1 MNEYALELLTPKAKA
16 PRNLRQ
22 RLAGWLAFEL
32 MINGQRFR
40 YVASGGVIPG
50 VVGAIFGYAA
60 YVRHVDTRANAPAL
74 MLLFGIAFAFVGWMF
89 NSVKV
94 TFGGKIKRQYG
105 ELRPH
110 LWVGAFMPGQAA
122 GVGVVFVVFFY
133 LVGVVLAPALFLWS
147 IALGVVNLVGAPFGV
162 RRRLQ
167 AASLTSVSPSVAPNA

>member
-16 PRNLRQ
+16 PRNLR
-22 RLAGWLAFEL
+22 RRIAGWLAFEL
-32 MINGQRFR
+32 MINGKRFR
-40 YVASGGVIPG
+40 YIASGGIIPG
-50 VVGAIFGYAA
+50 AIGAIFGYAIYA
-60 YVRHVDTRANAPAL
+60 HHVAAHDTAPVV
-74 MLLFGIAFAFVGWMF
+74 MLFAGFSFAFVGWMF

-110 LWVGAFMPGQAA
+110 LWVGAFMPRQAA
-122 GVGVVFVVFFY
+122 ASGAVFVVFFY
-133 LVGVVLAPALFLWS
+133 LVGVVLTPALFAWS

-167 AASLTSVSPSVAPNA
+167 AASLTSVAPNA